1 MHPTNRGK
9 QRPPRRTILRVLST
23 RRHVRHQTSLQSTCS
38 CLVWVKR
45 NTWENGLEP
54 NTSTFN
60 IQETTKD
67 RTAQF
72 ERTTRCHL
80 QPAAASGEQTLPG
93 PPEPEVPLPARVPG
107 LRDQL
112 CCSHIRLPVP
122 RAQDRWKESL
132 SLTHTHFFFSF
143 QTGFILRINGYP
155 NLKLTSV
162 ILGLVSLYS
171 HNQRENTAF
180 LYQLHFEKI
189 SIERKILINWP

>member
-122 RAQDRWKESL
+122 RAQDGWKESL
-132 SLTHTHFFFSF
+132 SHTHTHTHTHTLSLSRFHVCRPLSLSTAEWQRDRMNTRRTHPLLCWWTRGGSWPGAR
-143 QTGFILRINGYP
+143 QTTRL
-155 NLKLTSV
+155 
-162 ILGLVSLYS
+162 
-171 HNQRENTAF
+171 
-180 LYQLHFEKI
+180 
-189 SIERKILINWP
+189 